1 MPSRASSQA
10 ETGLIGHELG
20 QTRGERAGR
29 GHQRADET
37 VAGEER
43 RPLPVADRL
52 RQERLLGWQE
62 DADVAGGGV
71 EGADEG
77 DDQQRPEVMDEGEAE
92 PGGDH
97 QQRGAQEEQLTP
109 EPVGDETDQQ
119 RQGGRAEEGR
129 RRHRA
134 DLEPVEPERGQVEGQ
149 EDADEAVAEGPHCA
163 GAEQHAASDVASDGS
178 SGQRESLKSRVIA
191 LS

>member
-1 MPSRASSQA
+1 MPSRVVAR
-10 ETGLIGHELG
+10 LRPVFLGHQLG
-20 QTRGERAGR
+20 QTRGQRAGR
-29 GHQRADET
+29 RHQRANET
-37 VAGEER
+37 VAREER

-52 RQERLLGWQE
+52 RQERLLGRQE

-97 QQRGAQEEQLTP
+97 QQRGAQEQQLTP
-109 EPVGDETDQQ
+109 EPVGDETDHQ

-129 RRHRA
+129 RRHRP
-134 DLEPVEPERGQVEGQ
+134 DLEPVEPEGGQMEGQ
-149 EDADEAVAEGPHCA
+149 EDADEAVAERPHRPRPEEHP
-163 GAEQHAASDVASDGS
+163 GV
-178 SGQRESLKSRVIA
+178 
-191 LS
+191 